1 VAWAVDRVPGFGVR
15 RSAFGKGGEM
25 SGDWRT
31 RVSRLYPVLL
41 AGGAGAGLWP
51 MSRLLYPKQ
60 FQPLAGERSLLQQ
73 AALRFA
79 GRRDFAPP
87 VVVCHHEHRFIVAEQ
102 LGDANVPPFGIL
114 LEPEIRETGIA
125 TLVAALMLR
134 KRDPDAV
141 MVLMP
146 TDQTIADPASLEA
159 AIDNAVPAVLDGRI
173 VLLASRGGAET
184 PRHFALAVDKVQDK
198 KSGLSSVSSVGGRA
212 SDGAIGKD
220 AAGRLLFSDILLV
233 QAARFI
239 ELMAKAHPDLSKAA
253 NDAVAAGGRDLIFY
267 RLGDDAYQTAPSVS
281 VEALLAEHL
290 AKKDLSLIEVDM
302 GWRDFDSWQTLWAAG
317 PRDEDDNA
325 VFGDVIT
332 HDTRNSLIRADR
344 ALIATLGVKDLVVVA
359 TDDVVVVAD
368 RGRLGEMRKMVSDLR
383 AAGRR
388 EADAHSR
395 SYRPWGHIDSIAVGE
410 NFEIKMLSV
419 RSHASLALQLHHHR
433 AKHWVVVSGTARVT
447 RGDRILVLSE
457 NQSIFIPIGMPHK
470 LENPGKLPL
479 KIVQVQSGT
488 YFGSDDVIRID
499 EPYRRPARPVRRRAG
514 DEEGAGELA
523 SAEARP
529 GEAKAA
535 DGRAMEDRVWEGKPP
550 GSEGR

>member
-1 VAWAVDRVPGFGVR
+1 MA
-15 RSAFGKGGEM
+15 S
-25 SGDWRT
+25 DWRT
-31 RVSRLYPVLL
+31 QVSRLYPVLL

-60 FQPLAGERSLLQQ
+60 FQPLSGERSLLQQ
-73 AALRFA
+73 AATRFA
-79 GRRDFAPP
+79 GRPDFAPP

-114 LEPEIRETGIA
+114 LEPEIRDTGIA
-125 TLVAALMLR
+125 TLVAAMMLR

-146 TDQTIADPASLEA
+146 TDQTIADPASLEK
-159 AIDNAVPAVLDGRI
+159 AIDRAVPAALEGRV

-184 PRHFALAVDKVQDK
+184 PRHFALAAGKLLDK
-198 KSGLSSVSSVGGRA
+198 KSGLCAVAAVGGRA
-212 SDGAIGKD
+212 TDGVVSDDEGD
-220 AAGRLLFSDILLV
+220 AERILFSDIMLV
-233 QAARFI
+233 QSGRLI
-239 ELMAKAHPDLSKAA
+239 DLMAKAHPALSKAA
-253 NDAVAAGGRDLIFY
+253 ADAVAAGGRDLIFY
-267 RLGDDAYQTAPSVS
+267 RLGDDAYQAAPTVS
-281 VEALLAEHL
+281 VEAILAEHL
-290 AKKDLSLIEVDM
+290 SKDHLGLIDVEM

-332 HDTRNSLIRADR
+332 HDTSNSLIRADR

-368 RGRLGEMRKMVSDLR
+368 RGRLGELRKMVADLR

-395 SYRPWGHIDSIAVGE
+395 AYRPWGHIDSIAVGE
-410 NFEIKMLSV
+410 NFEIKMLTV

-499 EPYRRPARPVRRRAG
+499 EPYRRPPRGGRRRT
-514 DEEGAGELA
+514 GEDD
-523 SAEARP
+523 
-529 GEAKAA
+529 AA
-535 DGRAMEDRVWEGKPP
+535 DVLP
-550 GSEGR
+550 GAEKLGPEGR

>member
-1 VAWAVDRVPGFGVR
+1 MA
-15 RSAFGKGGEM
+15 S
-25 SGDWRT
+25 DWRT

-60 FQPLAGERSLLQQ
+60 FQPLSGERSLLQQ
-73 AALRFA
+73 AATRFA
-79 GRRDFAPP
+79 GRPDFAPP

-114 LEPEIRETGIA
+114 LEPEIRDTGIA
-125 TLVAALMLR
+125 TLVAAMMLR

-146 TDQTIADPASLEA
+146 TDQTIADPVSLEK
-159 AIDNAVPAVLDGRI
+159 AIDRAVPAALDGRV

-184 PRHFALAVDKVQDK
+184 PRHFALAADKVLDK
-198 KSGLSSVSSVGGRA
+198 ATGLCGVAAVGGRA
-212 SDGAIGKD
+212 SDGVLSGEDGD
-220 AAGRLLFSDILLV
+220 AERILFSDILLV
-233 QAARFI
+233 QSGRFI
-239 ELMAKAHPDLSKAA
+239 DLMAKAHPELSKAA
-253 NDAVAAGGRDLIFY
+253 ADAVAAGGRDLIFY
-267 RLGDDAYQTAPSVS
+267 RLGDDAYQAAPTVS
-281 VEALLAEHL
+281 VEAILAEHL
-290 AKKDLSLIEVDM
+290 SKDHLGLIEVEM
-302 GWRDFDSWQTLWAAG
+302 GWRDYDSWQTLWAAG

-325 VFGDVIT
+325 IFGDVIT
-332 HDTRNSLIRADR
+332 HDTSNSLIRADR
-344 ALIATLGVKDLVVVA
+344 SLIATLGVKDLVVVA

-368 RGRLGEMRKMVSDLR
+368 RGRLGELRKMVADLR

-395 SYRPWGHIDSIAVGE
+395 AYRPWGHIDSIAVGE
-410 NFEIKMLSV
+410 NFEIKMLTV

-479 KIVQVQSGT
+479 KIVQVQSGS

-499 EPYRRPARPVRRRAG
+499 EPYRRPQRSGRRRSGEDDIA
-514 DEEGAGELA
+514 ELLPGADK
-523 SAEARP
+523 P
-529 GEAKAA
+529 G
-535 DGRAMEDRVWEGKPP
+535 G
-550 GSEGR
+550 EGR